1 MIILSD
7 SDFKLRL
14 TQIKSCTN
22 ARLPSE
28 DAKCNGDLAS
38 LGLTEEFTSSAL
50 QWASTSATAFMS
62 DLLWNDHYLADN

>member
-1 MIILSD
+1 MLLLDLLTRLQKSPATIVLSD
-7 SDFKLRL
+7 SDFELRL

-50 QWASTSATAFMS
+50 Q
-62 DLLWNDHYLADN
+62 